1 MEGEFTN
8 FCKRYYELLL
18 QVEEKEMR
26 FLNLLDNALPYTGQT
41 DVSELD
47 AIIHCNRR
55 IQKVRSTADDVIE
68 AKQETEDTILKI
80 LEYFEIPPN
89 TRLTCEVPGEY
100 ELKVWAD
107 DENTVHCYKTKDLAP
122 LEVDE
127 HIITIPFTDSRNDW
141 EDGEDE
147 DGYKTRNPVILR

>member
-26 FLNLLDNALPYTGQT
+26 FFNLLDNALPYTGQT

-55 IQKVRSTADDVIE
+55 IQKIRATADDVIE

-100 ELKVWAD
+100 VLILWVDE
-107 DENTVHCYKTKDLAP
+107 ENTVYCSKIRDLAP

-127 HIITIPFTDSRNDW
+127 NIITIPVTDSRNSW
-141 EDGEDE
+141 EDDEDE
-147 DGYKTRNPVILR
+147 EMP